1 MRDRTSKA
9 FAARLPTAEAAQI
22 ERALEQTYQ
31 SKSEFVRR
39 AIRYYV
45 SKNPDEIAVLYPEN
59 SINRF
64 MAELGDDDA

>member
-1 MRDRTSKA
+1 MGEPSSKA
-9 FAARLPTAEAAQI
+9 YATRLPATEVEQI
-22 ERALEQTYQ
+22 EVAIEETEQ

-59 SINRF
+59 SVSRF
-64 MAELGDDDA
+64 IAELEGNDA